1 MNEGKN
7 RRPDQRRS
15 RDSGG
20 EKEFVGRLVAC
31 LCGEPGAGA
40 HRRSPILLPRRPAAS
55 AGAVEVS
62 EPRKPSRQAAEKESD
77 GELEKAT
84 EE

>member
-1 MNEGKN
+1 MKDSKN

-15 RDSGG
+15 RDSGE
-20 EKEFVGRLVAC
+20 EKEFISRLDAC
-31 LCGEPGAGA
+31 ICGEPGAGA
-40 HRRSPILLPRRPAAS
+40 HRRSRILLPRRP

-62 EPRKPSRQAAEKESD
+62 EPRKPSRQAAEKEPD
-77 GELEKAT
+77 GKMEKAT